1 MINQENIELFLYTV
15 KEYKRFSDYFSL
27 KENYEL
33 TDPYTEEEYI
43 AVQTKLILLRKYGSN
58 NEAVNVRDIAMFVK
72 NNRPALEQ
80 EMTKIISD
88 FDRVQTN
95 QIRTILSD
103 GTELNLYK
111 TIENVMYG
119 LYLHADK
126 DKIENIKHINERL
139 LFLVTRQYVQ
149 EFEKIIMH
157 LYSYL
162 IEKGFQVEKIQDT
175 QRASIVFLGN
185 DERNKQG
192 ITKSPYW
199 ANLYG
204 NDAGDEQIL
213 EIINENNME
222 ELSILAISSCFV
234 EEIIKDDFSET
245 SLRKL
250 VSPVTYSHWGDFS
263 EAHTYIKSIP
273 NLGMSTKVRFNDS
286 HDIAYVNF
294 YEKVEGSFMVDK
306 PHIIGEGIHVLS
318 LVYDFDAQKWE
329 IYSFGAKPDDYFIFN
344 H

>member
-1 MINQENIELFLYTV
+1 MITKENIDLFLYTV

-27 KENYEL
+27 KDNYEL
-33 TDPYTEEEYI
+33 TDSYTEKEYI
-43 AVQTKLILLRKYGSN
+43 AIQTKLILLRKYGSN
-58 NEAVNVRDIAMFVK
+58 NEAVNVRDIAKFVK
-72 NNRPALEQ
+72 DNRSDLEH

-126 DKIENIKHINERL
+126 DTIENIKHINEHL
-139 LFLVTRQYVQ
+139 LFLVSRQYVQ
-149 EFEKIIMH
+149 EFEKIIMQ
-157 LYSYL
+157 LYNYL
-162 IEKGFQVEKIQDT
+162 IEKGFQVEEVQDI
-175 QRASIVFLGN
+175 QRASMVFLGN
-185 DERNKQG
+185 DESNQQG

-204 NDAGDEQIL
+204 NDVGDEQIL
-213 EIINENNME
+213 EIVKETNIE
-222 ELSILAISSCFV
+222 ELSILAISSCFF
-234 EEIIKDDFSET
+234 EEIVKDDFSET

-250 VSPVTYSHWGDFS
+250 VSPVTYSDWGDFS
-263 EAHTYIKSIP
+263 EAHTHINAIP
-273 NLGMSTKVRFNDS
+273 NLGMSSKVRFNDR

-294 YEKVEGSFMVDK
+294 YENVEGSFMIDK

-318 LVYDFDAQKWE
+318 LVYDSDAQKWE
-329 IYSFGAKPDDYFIFN
+329 IYSFGAKLNDYLI
-344 H
+344 